1 MDFSRRLQGALP
13 ALSANQKRIAEF
25 IAAEGTSVS
34 FASLKQLAATI
45 GVSESSIVRFSQEL
59 GYKGYPALRRQ
70 LQHEVKAKISSAER
84 MRRTISNAQ
93 TSENVIP
100 RLFQKDVEL
109 IEDTL
114 RMLSPDGFAEAVD
127 LIWSCKRVFIIGLR
141 SSFSLAYFIYFRLIR
156 LQIDARLITITGSGS
171 LFEKLALMRRK
182 DLLIAIGFDNV
193 PDETNAAIDRA
204 GEVGAHVLG
213 VTHLPTTA
221 IGQKANITL
230 VARRDTQGM
239 VESLTAP
246 FCLLNALAI
255 SVATA
260 RKAQSLAA
268 LTELDRLNQNYSRQ
282 PTKPR
287 EPKRG

>member
-1 MDFSRRLQGALP
+1 MPS
-13 ALSANQKRIAEF
+13 LSSKQKTIAEF
-25 IAAEGTSVS
+25 IAVDGTSAS
-34 FASLKQLAATI
+34 FASLKELAVAI
-45 GVSESSIVRFSQEL
+45 GVSESSIVRFAQGL
-59 GYKGYPALRRQ
+59 GYKGYPDLRQQ
-70 LQHEVKAKISSAER
+70 LQHEVKAKLSAAER
-84 MRRTISNAQ
+84 MRRTISKVQ
-93 TSENVIP
+93 TEDNVVP

-114 RMLSPDGFAEAVD
+114 RMLTPEAFAEAVE
-127 LIWSCKRVFIIGLR
+127 LIWRCERVFIIGLR

-193 PDETNAAIDRA
+193 PDETIAGVARA
-204 GEVGAHVLG
+204 REVGAQVLG
-213 VTHLPTTA
+213 VTHVQTSE
-221 IGQKANITL
+221 IGQNADITL

-246 FCLLNALAI
+246 FSLLNALAI

-268 LTELDRLNQNYSRQ
+268 LRELDRLNQNYAR
-282 PTKPR
+282 KPSN
-287 EPKRG
+287 PRG